1 MTDENAPR
9 PFKVFIVVGEESG
22 DQLGAR
28 LMHALRR
35 IHGDNISFEGTGG
48 ERMAREGLQSIFSL
62 SDIAV
67 MGLTAVLQNLRT
79 IIRRVHETVDAAV
92 AARPDV
98 LVIIDSPDFTHNVAK
113 RVRKRA
119 PEIPIVDYVSPSVW
133 AWRPGRARKMA
144 RYVDHLLA
152 VLPFEPDVHK
162 RLGGPPT
169 TYVGHPLIERLNDLR
184 PASGERPDVREV
196 DRPTLLILPGSRRS
210 EVSRLLDPFGKALE
224 IIHRQRP
231 ELDVLLPAVPHLA
244 GDIREKTAN
253 WPVPMEVV
261 VGEEAKFRAFRR
273 AHAALAASGTVSLE
287 LAISSVPMVV
297 AYKLDWF
304 YRRIKDL
311 NRFIKFAGVDSMV
324 LPNIILEKNVI
335 PEFLDDEASPESM
348 AQAVLMLLDDSE
360 ARSRQL
366 REFATMEDKMRLPE
380 NLSQSGE
387 AARIVS
393 EVARAGKS

>member
-1 MTDENAPR
+1 MADETAPP

-28 LMHALRR
+28 LMHALKG
-35 IHGDNISFEGTGG
+35 IHRENVSFQGVGG

-67 MGLTAVLQNLRT
+67 MGLTAVLQTLPT

-92 AARPDV
+92 AAKPDV

-119 PEIPIVDYVSPSVW
+119 PGIPIVDYVSPSVW

-152 VLPFEPDVHK
+152 ILPFEPDVHK

-169 TYVGHPLIERLNDLR
+169 TYVGHPLVERLQDLR
-184 PASGERPDVREV
+184 PAPGERPALAETE
-196 DRPTLLILPGSRRS
+196 RPTLLILPGSRRS
-210 EVSRLLDPFGKALE
+210 EVSRLLEPFGKALE
-224 IIHRQRP
+224 IVHRERP
-231 ELDVLLPAVPHLA
+231 EVQVTLPAVPHLE
-244 GDIREKTAN
+244 GEIRKNTAN
-253 WPVPMEVV
+253 WPVAVDIV
-261 VGEEAKFRAFRR
+261 VGEDAKFRAFRR

-287 LAISSVPMVV
+287 LAISAIPMAV

-311 NRFIKFAGVDSMV
+311 NRIIKFAGVDSMV
-324 LPNIILEKNVI
+324 LPNIILGKNVV
-335 PEFLDDEASPESM
+335 PEFLDDEASAESL
-348 AQAVLMLLDDSE
+348 AKVVLDLLHEGE
-360 ARSRQL
+360 ARTRQL
-366 REFATMEDKMRLPE
+366 REFATLEDRMRLPD

-387 AARIVS
+387 AARIVT
-393 EVARAGKS
+393 ELARSRR

>member
-1 MTDENAPR
+1 MADEITRR

-28 LMHALRR
+28 LMHALKG
-35 IHGDNISFEGTGG
+35 IHGESVTFEGVGG
-48 ERMAREGLQSIFSL
+48 ERMAREGLHSTFAL

-67 MGLTAVLQNLRT
+67 MGLTAVLQTLPT

-92 AARPDV
+92 AAKPDV

-152 VLPFEPDVHK
+152 ILPFEPDVHR

-169 TYVGHPLIERLNDLR
+169 TYVGHPLIERLDDLR
-184 PASGERPDVREV
+184 PAPGERPGLTETG
-196 DRPTLLILPGSRRS
+196 RPTLLILPGSRRS
-210 EVSRLLDPFGKALE
+210 EVSRLLEPFGRALE
-224 IIHRQRP
+224 IIHSERP
-231 ELDVLLPAVPHLA
+231 TIDVILPAVPHLE
-244 GDIREKTAN
+244 GEIREQTAN
-253 WPVPMEVV
+253 WRVPVDMV

-287 LAISSVPMVV
+287 LAIAAVPMAV

-311 NRFIKFAGVDSMV
+311 NRIIKFAGVDSMV
-324 LPNIILEKNVI
+324 LPNIILGKNVV
-335 PEFLDDEASPESM
+335 PEFLDDDASPDALAKKILE
-348 AQAVLMLLDDSE
+348 LLEEGE

-366 REFATMEDKMRLPE
+366 LEFESLEDRMRLAD

-387 AARIVS
+387 AARIVTELAQCGRS
-393 EVARAGKS
+393 

>member
-1 MTDENAPR
+1 
-9 PFKVFIVVGEESG
+9 
-22 DQLGAR
+22 
-28 LMHALRR
+28 MHALRR
-35 IHGDNISFEGTGG
+35 IHGDKVSFEGTGG
-48 ERMAREGLQSIFSL
+48 ERMAREGLRSIFPL

-67 MGLTAVLQNLRT
+67 MGLTAVLQNLPT
-79 IIRRVHETVDAAV
+79 IIRRVHETVEAAI
-92 AARPDV
+92 AAKPDV

-169 TYVGHPLIERLNDLR
+169 TYVGHPLIERLDDLR
-184 PASGERPDVREV
+184 PAPGERPGLKETE
-196 DRPTLLILPGSRRS
+196 RPTLLLLPGSRRS
-210 EVSRLLDPFGKALE
+210 EVSRLLEPFGKALE

-244 GDIREKTAN
+244 VEIREKTAN
-253 WPVPMEVV
+253 WPVPVEIE

-311 NRFIKFAGVDSMV
+311 NRFLKFAGVDSMV
-324 LPNIILEKNVI
+324 LPNIILGKNVI
-335 PEFLDDEASPESM
+335 PEFLDNEASPEAL
-348 AQAVLMLLDDSE
+348 AQAVLKLLDAGE
-360 ARSRQL
+360 ARAGQL
-366 REFATMEDKMRLPE
+366 REFATLEDKMRLPDDH
-380 NLSQSGE
+380 SQSGE
-387 AARIVS
+387 AARIVG
-393 EVARAGKS
+393 EVAKAGQL